1 MLIEF
6 SKFCEEIKSDS
17 IEMCFVY
24 APVYL
29 EATYKLVNKNDMY
42 EAYQTIASKYNIPIL
57 DYNYHSIS
65 YDSTNFYNATH
76 LNKKGSILFSTQLA
90 HDLDSLG
97 ILQK

>member
-6 SKFCEEIKSDS
+6 SKFCAKIKSDS

-24 APVYL
+24 APVYI
-29 EATYKLVNKNDMY
+29 EATNKLVNKEDMY
-42 EAYQTIASKYNIPIL
+42 KAYQTIADKYNIPIL
-57 DYNYHSIS
+57 DYNYHPIS
-65 YDSTNFYNATH
+65 CDSTNFYNATH

-97 ILQK
+97 ILLK